1 MRAAVEGLGTP
12 YPLGTLMPAI
22 YQEDS
27 FTMRWTAALDEVLAP
42 VISTLDCLGAYV
54 DPDLA
59 PEDFLLWLAGWFG
72 LGEVFDENWPL
83 PRRRAAV
90 ARSVALYRQRG
101 TAEGVRGLLELATG
115 ARVEV
120 VESGGTSW
128 SPVPGG
134 ALPGSGDARM
144 TVRILAEP
152 GAADDLETL
161 GDLVAAAKPAHVA
174 HEVEMVVQR

>member
-22 YQEDS
+22 YQEDP

-59 PEDFLLWLAGWFG
+59 PEDFLVWLSGWFG
-72 LGEVFDENWPL
+72 LSGVFDENWPL
-83 PRRRAAV
+83 RRRRDAV
-90 ARSVALYRQRG
+90 ARSVALFRLRG
-101 TAEGVRGLLELATG
+101 TAGGVRGLLELATG

-120 VESGGTSW
+120 LDSGGTSW

-134 ALPGSGDARM
+134 ALPGSAQARM
-144 TVRILAEP
+144 TVRVLAEP
-152 GAADDLETL
+152 GAVGDLEGL
-161 GDLVAAAKPAHVA
+161 GDLIAAAKPAHVA